1 MSGVQAFPKPQ
12 YDETIPE
19 EKYDEAIPEEKYDE
33 AIPEEKY
40 DEAIPEEKYDEAI
53 PEEKYDEAIPEAE
66 FAKVIKETI
75 PIVQFLSAEDGEAQ
89 SMSVEDGE
97 TNVIFR
103 ILSFLTATFSDSR
116 FNWKWKEDNIRNVF
130 GDLAV
135 ICHHSQAIFSNVVP
149 NIAPIQPSQEV
160 TYPTIDWSN
169 SQVNVN
175 TRNLTN
181 LPIPSQSVCQC
192 HIYVLDKIQIQLI
205 LICINM

>member
-12 YDETIPE
+12 YDEAIPVA
-19 EKYDEAIPEEKYDE
+19 KYGEAIPAVKYGEAIPEEKYDE

-40 DEAIPEEKYDEAI
+40 DEAIPEK
-53 PEEKYDEAIPEAE
+53 KYDEAIPEAE
-66 FAKVIKETI
+66 YNKAILKAEFAKVIQETI

-97 TNVIFR
+97 TNVIYR
-103 ILSFLTATFSDSR
+103 ILSFLTTTTFPDSR
-116 FNWKWKEDNIRNVF
+116 FNRKWKEDNIWNIF

-135 ICHHSQAIFSNVVP
+135 ICHHSQAIFSDVVP

-160 TYPTIDWSN
+160 TNPTIDWSH

-175 TRNLTN
+175 TRNLTSKGDGEEGYDSYGS
-181 LPIPSQSVCQC
+181 L
-192 HIYVLDKIQIQLI
+192 
-205 LICINM
+205 

>member
-12 YDETIPE
+12 YDEAIPAVKYGEAFPE

-33 AIPEEKY
+33 AIPEEK
-40 DEAIPEEKYDEAI
+40 
-53 PEEKYDEAIPEAE
+53 

-75 PIVQFLSAEDGEAQ
+75 PIVQFLSVEDEQMQLLSAEDGEAQ

-97 TNVIFR
+97 TNVIYR
-103 ILSFLTATFSDSR
+103 ILSFLTTTTFPDSR
-116 FNWKWKEDNIRNVF
+116 FNRKWKEDNIWNIF

-135 ICHHSQAIFSNVVP
+135 ICHHSQAIFSDVVP